1 MRPPSASDTSSP
13 TSWGGSHSAAGTAS
27 ASATLGCCSISLVA
41 FYPAMRLLGVE
52 AEVGSGGLPKAGDEC
67 AVVLD
72 DVFVVEGESDQHE
85 GDEQGDHR
93 DPQRALEQAPPPR
106 SRCRGHVGRSHA
118 QFMIPS
124 DSTRLCGDET
134 PGSGPRFVH
143 LASYFGV

>member
-1 MRPPSASDTSSP
+1 MQSPICGERAP
-13 TSWGGSHSAAGTAS
+13 TSWGGTHSAVGTIYAS
-27 ASATLGCCSISLVA
+27 AALGCCSISLVA
-41 FYPAMRLLGVE
+41 FYLSMRLGVE